1 MALCGT
7 TGRPVFPLI
16 FENKRPQVLTFTLVT
31 TSVGLSSDVLRMFS
45 KKVFVSSGVM
55 SSLLGKECNKAV
67 LERKLLIC
75 SKKCMRTAP
84 GRGDG
89 FEGVEYGVVQLEN
102 GIQLWKVSTFNDT
115 GYYTVSVDYLSFKN
129 VFWGVPA

>member
-1 MALCGT
+1 M
-7 TGRPVFPLI
+7 
-16 FENKRPQVLTFTLVT
+16 LTFTLVT

-67 LERKLLIC
+67 LERKLLLC

-102 GIQLWKVSTFNDT
+102 GIQLWKVSTLNGT
-115 GYYTVSVDYLSFKN
+115 GYYTVSVDYLPFKN

>member
-1 MALCGT
+1 M
-7 TGRPVFPLI
+7 
-16 FENKRPQVLTFTLVT
+16 LTFTLVT

-89 FEGVEYGVVQLEN
+89 FEGVEYGVVQLEKEFN
-102 GIQLWKVSTFNDT
+102 YGKFPHLTTPVTTQSPSTTFHSKMFF
-115 GYYTVSVDYLSFKN
+115 GAYLLN
-129 VFWGVPA
+129 AGRLLE